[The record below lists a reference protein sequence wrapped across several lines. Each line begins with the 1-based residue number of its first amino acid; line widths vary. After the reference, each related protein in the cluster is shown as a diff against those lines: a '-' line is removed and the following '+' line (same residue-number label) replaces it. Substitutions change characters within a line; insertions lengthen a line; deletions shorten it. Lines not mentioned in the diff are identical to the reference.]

1 MKNCDLMLV
10 RLMGR
15 QVVSCH
21 TKLKRKKRKKSA
33 VGVRLD
39 GLLFCRPFSLNLAQQ
54 IQGPWH
60 QCNCSLSYTFL

>member
-21 TKLKRKKRKKSA
+21 TKLKRKKRKK
-33 VGVRLD
+33 VGRRREIGRSVVLSS
-39 GLLFCRPFSLNLAQQ
+39 LFS
-54 IQGPWH
+54 
-60 QCNCSLSYTFL
+60 